1 MWWKEFFLV
10 KWKLVPCTTMYCR
23 TYLDHSHHVFNN
35 FGKHML
41 WFKKNEQVNWFYK
54 ICEQEIW
61 VVLNMCVDLFRY
73 IFKNRR
79 TDFNSKTWKYYEQ
92 QIWTKKIEHR
102 KRLVTNSRNAT
113 LFYRQVKWLELII
126 EQEMWIDYNMSFDW
140 KVMAYGYDLL
150 FFFEHRMWIK
160 LNKEK

>member
-1 MWWKEFFLV
+1 MCSITSVNTCYGSKKTNRWIDSTKYVNRRFEFC
-10 KWKLVPCTTMYCR
+10 WTC
-23 TYLDHSHHVFNN
+23 
-35 FGKHML
+35 
-41 WFKKNEQVNWFYK
+41 
-54 ICEQEIW
+54 
-61 VVLNMCVDLFRY
+61 VLTCFDIF
-73 IFKNRR
+73 FKNRR

-113 LFYRQVKWLELII
+113 LFYRQVKWLELIF

-150 FFFEHRMWIK
+150 FFFEHLMWIK
-160 LNKEK
+160 LKNFLLQPFLFYQY